1 MLLLR
6 ATDSDWD
13 LIIGL
18 YLKEENC
25 PNIVQ
30 AILVFDYGCVL
41 GLFTNKW
48 ILLKCFKGSLFSREP
63 DKVRC
68 HLSSTTADS
77 SNVYH

>member
-25 PNIVQ
+25 PHIVQ
-30 AILVFDYGCVL
+30 AVLVFDYGCVL
-41 GLFTNKW
+41 G
-48 ILLKCFKGSLFSREP
+48 
-63 DKVRC
+63 
-68 HLSSTTADS
+68 SSQI
-77 SNVYH
+77 NGYF